1 MNLGLVLTIVSLCY
15 VILTSIIYFSKQ
27 RIGLLENKIYELLLI
42 STMIGFSIN
51 IISFILDIYFS
62 NLIFLRILFI
72 KCYYF
77 YILTFLF
84 LMDLYL
90 FISSVN
96 KSNKNKIIKPTISI
110 YIITAIINFFL
121 PLNYQQNDHQIY
133 LSGINVYFIYFLF
146 AMFLMVWI
154 IYILNNLKKINK
166 TKYVPIITYIIFAI
180 PIVIIQAI
188 YPELLLETALIAFVL
203 VFMYHTIENPDLKM
217 INELELAKN
226 NAEKANNAKTEFL
239 SSMSHEI
246 RTPLNAIIG
255 FSECIIEEKEIE
267 KIHEEAKDII
277 MAGNNLLEIVNGI
290 LDISKIEAN
299 KMEIVEVDY
308 NPLEIFNDLTK
319 LIIPRI
325 GEKPI
330 ELKTNFS
337 KDIPAILYGDKG
349 KIKEIITNLLT
360 NAVKYTEKGLIVFS
374 VSCINDKNISKLVIS
389 VEDTGRGIKP
399 EKIDKLFT
407 KFNRLEEDR
416 NTTLEGTGLGLAIT
430 KNLVEMMG
438 GKIVVQSKYGS
449 GSKFTVYL
457 KQKIVSIN
465 KVTVKEGKI
474 DENLDNQSLEYFNKK
489 ILIVDDNKLN
499 IKVATRLL
507 TPYKVEI
514 DTCESGI
521 TCLDKIKQGNKYD
534 LILLDDMMPKLSG
547 VETLKELKK
556 EKEFNIPV
564 IALTANAINGMREKY
579 LSDGFNDY
587 LAKPIDKLELRRV
600 LNEYL
605 KKNT

>member
-217 INELELAKN
+217 INELE
-226 NAEKANNAKTEFL
+226 
-239 SSMSHEI
+239 
-246 RTPLNAIIG
+246 IG
-255 FSECIIEEKEIE
+255 R
-267 KIHEEAKDII
+267 A
-277 MAGNNLLEIVNGI
+277 
-290 LDISKIEAN
+290 
-299 KMEIVEVDY
+299 
-308 NPLEIFNDLTK
+308 
-319 LIIPRI
+319 
-325 GEKPI
+325 
-330 ELKTNFS
+330 
-337 KDIPAILYGDKG
+337 
-349 KIKEIITNLLT
+349 
-360 NAVKYTEKGLIVFS
+360 
-374 VSCINDKNISKLVIS
+374 SC
-389 VEDTGRGIKP
+389 
-399 EKIDKLFT
+399 
-407 KFNRLEEDR
+407 
-416 NTTLEGTGLGLAIT
+416 
-430 KNLVEMMG
+430 
-438 GKIVVQSKYGS
+438 
-449 GSKFTVYL
+449 
-457 KQKIVSIN
+457 
-465 KVTVKEGKI
+465 
-474 DENLDNQSLEYFNKK
+474 
-489 ILIVDDNKLN
+489 
-499 IKVATRLL
+499 
-507 TPYKVEI
+507 
-514 DTCESGI
+514 
-521 TCLDKIKQGNKYD
+521 
-534 LILLDDMMPKLSG
+534 
-547 VETLKELKK
+547 
-556 EKEFNIPV
+556 
-564 IALTANAINGMREKY
+564 RE
-579 LSDGFNDY
+579 
-587 LAKPIDKLELRRV
+587 RV
-600 LNEYL
+600 
-605 KKNT
+605 